1 MTMRI
6 AKLTDRA
13 AAGRWVVLRTEGAE
27 GTEVL
32 DLPTDTDLATLL
44 RCSESERRAIL
55 DAATG
60 PGEVRSDAELAA
72 VLAAPVD
79 ADTEVWAAGVTYQ
92 TSRAAR
98 MAESADSDVYARVY
112 DADRPELFF
121 KSVGWRVSGPG
132 AAIGIRADSSW
143 DVPEPELAVVMDS
156 AGGIAGYT
164 VCNDVSSR
172 SIEGANPLYLPQ
184 AKLFHRSC
192 AVGPW
197 IVPAWEVT
205 DPYALEIRIEINRA
219 GRSLWSGATSTAKL
233 HRRLEELVSWLHRSD
248 DFPHGAVL
256 STGTC
261 VVPDD
266 TITLQA
272 DDTVTIE
279 IDGIGDLTNE
289 VRQAPGG
296 FGDQMPR
303 RIRPAEPVEVGS

>member
-13 AAGRWVVLRTEGAE
+13 AAGRWVVLRAADGEK
-27 GTEVL
+27 TEVL
-32 DLPTDTDLATLL
+32 DLPAGTDLASLL
-44 RCSESERRAIL
+44 RCSSSDRRAIL
-55 DAATG
+55 DTATG
-60 PGEVRSDAELAA
+60 PVELTSDADLA
-72 VLAAPVD
+72 VMLAAPVD

-143 DVPEPELAVVMDS
+143 DVPEPELAVVMDA
-156 AGGIAGYT
+156 AGEIAGYT
-164 VCNDVSSR
+164 ICNDVSSR
-172 SIEGANPLYLPQ
+172 SIEGENPLYLPQ
-184 AKLFHRSC
+184 AKLFHRGC

-197 IVPAWEVT
+197 IVPAWEIP
-205 DPYALEIRIEINRA
+205 DPYALEIRIEIQRH
-219 GRSLWSGATSTAKL
+219 GHQLWSGATSTARL
-233 HRRLEELVSWLHRSD
+233 HRRLDELVSWLHRSD

-266 TITLQA
+266 TITLKA
-272 DDTVTIE
+272 DDVVTIE
-279 IDGIGDLTNE
+279 IDGIGGLPNE
-289 VRQAPGG
+289 VRQAPDG
-296 FGDQMPR
+296 FVDQRPR
-303 RIRPAEPVEVGS
+303 VIRPAERVEVSS